1 MLTSPDFCIFVGS
14 LIPQHQA
21 WLVTNPAATGAQFFD
36 PIYNLVLSGDLVIL
50 ISQKLDFQ
58 ADGLYT
64 C

>member
-1 MLTSPDFCIFVGS
+1 MTSPDFCIFVGS

-21 WLVTNPAATGAQFFD
+21 WLMTNPATTGAQFFNV
-36 PIYNLVLSGDLVIL
+36 IYNLVLSGDLVIL
-50 ISQKLDFQ
+50 ISQQLDFQ